1 MRHLALLLFWFTGA
15 SAFAQSVA
23 PAEPALP
30 APSPGIGYPTV
41 QAALEALQAKPG
53 VQIQITKPDAWTIAN
68 EPGDVQW
75 SFTPSTHN
83 AYPAVVRRAIKMK
96 PDGGIFIEMSA
107 LCQAEKAA
115 CDKLMAD
122 FKELNERI
130 GQSVRSQVKK

>member
-1 MRHLALLLFWFTGA
+1 MRYLASLLFCFVGA
-15 SAFAQSVA
+15 SAFAQSVV
-23 PAEPALP
+23 PAEPAPSAL
-30 APSPGIGYPTV
+30 SPGIGYPTV

-53 VQIQITKPDAWTIAN
+53 VQIQTTKPDAWTIAN

-75 SFTPSTHN
+75 SFTPSSHS

-96 PDGGIFIEMSA
+96 TDGGIFIEMSA

-115 CDKLMAD
+115 CDKLIAD

-130 GQSVRSQVKK
+130 GQSDRR

>member
-1 MRHLALLLFWFTGA
+1 MRCLALLVFCLAEA
-15 SAFAQSVA
+15 SSFAQTGV
-23 PAEPALP
+23 PAETVPPTPNA
-30 APSPGIGYPTV
+30 SIGYPTV
-41 QAALEALQAKPG
+41 QAALEVLQAKPG

-75 SFTPSTHN
+75 SFTPSSHS
-83 AYPAVVRRAIKMK
+83 AYPAVVRRVIKMK
-96 PDGGIFIEMSA
+96 PDGGIFIEMSG
-107 LCQAEKAA
+107 LCEAEKAA

>member
-1 MRHLALLLFWFTGA
+1 MRYLALLLFCFVGA
-15 SAFAQSVA
+15 AFAQSVV
-23 PAEPALP
+23 PAEPAAS

-41 QAALEALQAKPG
+41 QAALEALQAKSG
-53 VQIQITKPDAWTIAN
+53 VQIQTTKPDAWTIAN

-75 SFTPSTHN
+75 SFTPSSHS

-115 CDKLMAD
+115 CDKLISD

>member
-1 MRHLALLLFWFTGA
+1 MRHVVFLLFWLTGA
-15 SAFAQSVA
+15 AAFAQSVV
-23 PAEPALP
+23 PAEPAAL

-53 VQIQITKPDAWTIAN
+53 VQIQTTKLDAWTIAN

-75 SFTPSTHN
+75 SFTPISHS
-83 AYPAVVRRAIKMK
+83 AYPAVVRRAIKVK